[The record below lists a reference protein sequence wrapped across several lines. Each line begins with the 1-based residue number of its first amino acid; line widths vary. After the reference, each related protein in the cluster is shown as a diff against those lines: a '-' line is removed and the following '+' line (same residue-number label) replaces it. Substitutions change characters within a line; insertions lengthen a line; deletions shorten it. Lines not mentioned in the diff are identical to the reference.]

1 MIRHFP
7 VLILLLAAACTTSKV
22 EDKNA
27 AWKTTPPKQKPAKQ
41 ATAQV
46 VAPEAPPKTRLLP
59 LNARIVS
66 SKADLKFVLIDF
78 TNSRRPALDEHLSV
92 YRLGQKVAEVKVSGP
107 YLNTTVAADVLAG
120 EAKYGDEVKA
130 D

>member
-1 MIRHFP
+1 MTRFLP
-7 VLILLLAAACTTSKV
+7 LLLLLLAAACTTSKV

-27 AWKTTPPKQKPAKQ
+27 AWKTTPAKQKPAKQ

-46 VAPEAPPKTRLLP
+46 VPEKPEAPPKTRLLP

-66 SKADLKFVLIDF
+66 SKADLRFVLIDF

-120 EAKYGDEVKA
+120 EAKYGDE
-130 D
+130 